1 MTVRIAIWL
10 VSTVLA
16 LAMAAP
22 VLAITTTVT
31 IESATL
37 TDRQTITLT
46 GTIECSPG
54 AFRSWY
60 EISASVDQNGR
71 LGSGVLVEQPCDGAG
86 TNTWTLE
93 LTGDT
98 FHGGWADY
106 TVTGATCALND
117 PFVGTECATDTQ
129 SYTKFHFSH

>member
-37 TDRQTITLT
+37 TDKQTITLT
-46 GTIECSPG
+46 GTIECAPG

-71 LGSGVLVEQPCDGAG
+71 LGSGASGEIGCDGPG
-86 TNTWTLE
+86 TQTWTLQ
-93 LTGDT
+93 LTGAT
-98 FHGGWADY
+98 FHGGWANY
-106 TVTGATCALND
+106 TVTGTACALND
-117 PFVGTECATDTQ
+117 PFIGTECDTDTQ
-129 SYTKFHFSH
+129 TYSKFHFSR